1 MATTYDL
8 LRDSQRISIALIEA
22 GTDEE
27 CDAAIEAASAWASSS
42 EDKFLAHRYV
52 RQDLID
58 RAARLK
64 SEAQAILARVKAI
77 NANLEKI
84 DDRLLLLL
92 EAHAITTGEDR
103 ANLADG
109 GWVQKR
115 IYKSQQVYIDDPSE
129 LPKAFTIETVSAD
142 KRYIRD
148 QLKLGREVP
157 GAHLEDIETPGIQW
171 SK

>member
-22 GTDEE
+22 DTDEACE
-27 CDAAIEAASAWASSS
+27 AAITAATDWAQGS

-64 SEAQAILARVKAI
+64 SEAQAILERVKGI
-77 NANLEKI
+77 NSNLEKI

-115 IYKSQQVYIDDPSE
+115 IYKSQQVHVDDPGE
-129 LPKAFTIETVSAD
+129 LPAVFIIYTSVID
-142 KRYIRD
+142 KRLIKDQIKAGRD
-148 QLKLGREVP
+148 VP
-157 GAHLEDIETPGIQW
+157 GAHLEAIETPGIQW